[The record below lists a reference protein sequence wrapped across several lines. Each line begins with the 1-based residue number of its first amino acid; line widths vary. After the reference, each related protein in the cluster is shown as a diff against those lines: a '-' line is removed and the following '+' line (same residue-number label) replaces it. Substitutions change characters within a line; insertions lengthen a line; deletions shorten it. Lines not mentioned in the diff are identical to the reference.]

1 MKNLNDIVDLCAG
14 IVKNKTLPAQ
24 RISPSRE
31 SFDPL
36 KIGFEFCDVDIF
48 NDGLINERY
57 ISSNKHIL
65 YLIYNTSYKLLEI
78 RLCLASGQISG
89 YNTQRLS
96 SKASHHYQI
105 SQWIL
110 SIINSYYF

>member
-24 RISPSRE
+24 RISPSHE

-65 YLIYNTSYKLLEI
+65 YLIYNTSYKLQMVRLQTANGIRHEYNVIQRIAYNVSFHTQITQWLE
-78 RLCLASGQISG
+78 
-89 YNTQRLS
+89 Y
-96 SKASHHYQI
+96 
-105 SQWIL
+105 IL
-110 SIINSYYF
+110 